1 MADDKDPIETREWL
15 DALDEVIRNSGPER
29 AQYLMVELGR
39 HALENRVKLPPSI
52 TTPFVN
58 TIAPVDE
65 KRMPGDLFMER
76 RIRSLVRWNALAM
89 VMRANDNDDALG
101 GHISSFSSRSSIS
114 AIPSSFLESAY

>member
-15 DALDEVIRNSGPER
+15 DALDEVIRHSGSER
-29 AQYLMVELGR
+29 AHFLLMELGR
-39 HALENRVKLPPSI
+39 HALEQRVRLPASI

-76 RIRSLVRWNALAM
+76 RIRSLVRWNAARC
-89 VMRANDNDDALG
+89 RARPG
-101 GHISSFSSRSSIS
+101 RPQFVRSFRSPRCGPS
-114 AIPSSFLESAY
+114 ANAC